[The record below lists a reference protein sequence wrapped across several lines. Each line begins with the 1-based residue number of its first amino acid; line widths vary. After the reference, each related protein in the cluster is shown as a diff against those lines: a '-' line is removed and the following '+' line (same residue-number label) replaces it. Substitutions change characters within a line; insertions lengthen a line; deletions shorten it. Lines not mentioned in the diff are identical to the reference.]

1 MTGTTA
7 GTASA
12 SFAGSRHL
20 VRLVLRRDRV
30 RLPLWLLGLGGM
42 IASSAV
48 AVPSVY
54 DTPAKVAG
62 YAGAVGASPV
72 SYLMSGRQAGIDT
85 LGGIVANEVSQIA
98 QLGTCLM
105 VMFLVVRHT
114 RAEEESGRAELL
126 RSTVLGR
133 HAATLAGLAYGVCTA
148 AAIGLVT
155 TAAMLSVGL
164 DPLGSTTYGLGL
176 ALLGLCYSAVAL
188 VAAQVSTSAR
198 GALGLTGAAIAV
210 GYLVRGVGA
219 MRDDALVWA
228 SPFGWAQ
235 RMDAFGTEQ
244 AWPALPLLALTA
256 GLLALAARLTA
267 GRDFGGGL
275 LQTRP
280 GRPRASRTLATP
292 VGLAFRQQRGLVV
305 GWAAGLTALGLVYG
319 AVLPTIPDLAASNPD
334 IASVIGASG
343 DVEQVLVDAFLRYVF
358 VFMAVVST
366 GFAVASVLRLR
377 TEEESGR
384 AELLLS
390 TGTSRT
396 AWVTATAAVTA
407 FGILVIATSTGLGLA
422 VGYALGSGRW
432 DRLAAQI
439 AGQLSYAPAVLL
451 VGGVAF
457 AVAGLLP
464 RWSTA
469 AWAVIA
475 FVFVQVLLG
484 DVLRLPDWVDAASP
498 FWHLSQVPVDAFAPG
513 PLLAEVALTAG
524 LVLAGVWGYRRR
536 AVVSG

>member
-1 MTGTTA
+1 MTRPAA
-7 GTASA
+7 GIVSG
-12 SFAGSRHL
+12 SFAGTKHL
-20 VRLVLRRDRV
+20 LRLVLRRDRV

-42 IASSAV
+42 ITSSAL

-62 YAGAVGASPV
+62 YASAVGTSPV

-85 LGGIVANEVSQIA
+85 LGGIVANEVSQVA

-133 HAATLAGLAYGVCTA
+133 HAATLAGLVHGVTA
-148 AAIGLVT
+148 ALVVGLLT
-155 TAAMLSVGL
+155 TIAMLSVGL
-164 DPLGSTTYGLGL
+164 DVLGSATYGLGL
-176 ALLGLCYSAVAL
+176 ALLGLCYAAVAL
-188 VAAQVSTSAR
+188 VAAQVSASAR

-219 MRDDALVWA
+219 MQDDALVWA

-235 RMDAFGTEQ
+235 RMDAFGTER

-256 GLLALAARLTA
+256 ALLGLAALLTA
-267 GRDFGGGL
+267 HRDFAGGL

-280 GRPRASRTLATP
+280 GRPRATRALGTS
-292 VGLAFRQQRGLVV
+292 VGLALRQQRGLVV
-305 GWAAGLTALGLVYG
+305 GWAAGLAALGLVYG
-319 AVLPTIPDLAASNPD
+319 AVLPTIPDLVASNPD
-334 IASVIGASG
+334 IAAVIGATG
-343 DVEQVLVDAFLRYVF
+343 DVEQALVDAFLRYVF

-377 TEEESGR
+377 AEEESGR

-390 TGTSRT
+390 TGLSRT
-396 AWVTATAAVTA
+396 RWVSATMAVTA
-407 FGILVIATSTGLGLA
+407 CGVLTIATSMGLGLG

-432 DRLAAQI
+432 DRVAGQV
-439 AGQLSYAPAVLL
+439 AGQLSYTPAVLL
-451 VGGVAF
+451 VGAVAF
-457 AVAGLLP
+457 ALAGLLP
-464 RWSTA
+464 RWSAA

-475 FVFVQVLLG
+475 FVFFQVLLG
-484 DVLRLPDWVDAASP
+484 GTVRLPDWVDAASP

-513 PLLAEVALTAG
+513 PLLVEVAVAAA
-524 LVLAGVWGYRRR
+524 LVLLGTWGFRRR
-536 AVVSG
+536 AVVPG